1 MLPSANTA
9 APMLSPARRGD
20 TDLHPRRI
28 RLAPAACL
36 IGLTSLVFLA
46 LSAATP
52 STAQAKIPILGEVPI
67 VGEVAEGIGSVGK
80 AILNP
85 AEAVLS
91 ALLKVL
97 QAIFG
102 GVEAKLITGV
112 INGLLAVPDFNSGHV
127 AALEHTT
134 VAIAAGMLSAVLT
147 LSIVRYYVVG
157 LTDGGSGGFEALQ
170 GITRVLGAVSFI
182 VLWSGIFNELTQIPK
197 MFDGA
202 LLGSTSVQHNV
213 ALLFDAALVVG
224 GTTFA
229 LNAGLGLI
237 FVILIGFIS
246 AIVFIALLWMKV
258 LLSVMMMFLFVS
270 MPLCVALWPLPELGW
285 LAASAMKAMF
295 VGLLVPCVW
304 AILFALSAA
313 VNADVLTWAPSHSII
328 DTVIIRPLAGIT
340 LMILCIT
347 LPRSLMKAAMIGPS
361 GQAGGWKVW
370 RTVTFGMFA
379 MRGAAGAGRAVAGA
393 AAEGHP
399 AAKRMID
406 SLPSPISPPS
416 KAGEGNLTSRM
427 VFGRSGFAE
436 EKKDGAEG
444 KGQGD
449 SAAKAT
455 QETTGNAAGAG
466 AGAAEQP
473 QAEAAPD
480 PKVQAAQ
487 GTSDAIRRQEAGFSV
502 PGIERPA
509 YDRAATDQAWQGMH
523 ARAQMSPPTAKAVA
537 SAMREFPA
545 ETQRGIATYQQ
556 ANPTRMRQWAA
567 QHVGAAGLSDSQRSA
582 LLTIGSAPK
591 AALEKGVG
599 QAISAVEA
607 QTTAAAAKPTGTGA
621 AGASGQPT
629 ASNGSAGAPS
639 EPRQAKSATG
649 AGVRPAGGATSVP
662 EQPAKPSG
670 APATTAGGTGAAAQP
685 PSEPDR
691 SKSGPGVGG
700 ITEQPGGGG
709 GSAPAPELNPFLDD

>member
-1 MLPSANTA
+1 VV
-9 APMLSPARRGD
+9 
-20 TDLHPRRI
+20 
-28 RLAPAACL
+28 
-36 IGLTSLVFLA
+36 LVFLA
-46 LSAATP
+46 VSLAAP
-52 STAQAKIPILGEVPI
+52 PAAQAKIPIIGEVPV
-67 VGEVAEGIGSVGK
+67 VGEVVEGIGSVGK
-80 AILNP
+80 AVLNP

-112 INGLLAVPDFNSGHV
+112 INGLLAVPNFSSGHV
-127 AALEHTT
+127 AQLEHTT

-170 GITRVLGAVSFI
+170 GITRVVGAVGFI
-182 VLWSGIFNELTQIPK
+182 ILWGGIFNEVVQIPK

-202 LLGSTSVQHNV
+202 LLGSGSVQHNV

-224 GTTFA
+224 STTFA
-229 LNAGLGLI
+229 INAGLGLI

-258 LLSVMMMFLFVS
+258 LLSVMMMFLYVS
-270 MPLCVALWPLPELGW
+270 MPLCIALWPVPELGW

-347 LPRSLMKAAMIGPS
+347 LPRFLMKTAMVGPG
-361 GQAGGWKVW
+361 GQAGGWRVW

-379 MRGAAGAGRAVAGA
+379 MRGAAGAGQAVASA
-393 AAEGHP
+393 AAEGH
-399 AAKRMID
+399 AGAKRMID
-406 SLPSPISPPS
+406 SLPSPIRPPS
-416 KAGEGNLTSRM
+416 EPGQGNLASRV

-436 EKKDGAEG
+436 GQKDGADS
-444 KGQGD
+444 KGN
-449 SAAKAT
+449 ST
-455 QETTGNAAGAG
+455 QKPKQEGAG
-466 AGAAEQP
+466 SGSGEQP
-473 QAEAAPD
+473 QAEGAPD
-480 PKVQAAQ
+480 PKVQGAQ
-487 GTSDAIRRQEAGFSV
+487 GASDAIRRQEAGFSV

-509 YDRAATDQAWQGMH
+509 YDRAASDQAWQGMH
-523 ARAQMSPPTAKAVA
+523 ARSQMSPPTAKAVA
-537 SAMREFPA
+537 SAMGELPA
-545 ETQRGIATYQQ
+545 ETQRGIAAYQQ

-582 LLTIGSAPK
+582 LLTIGSAPR
-591 AALEKGVG
+591 AALEKGIG
-599 QAISAVEA
+599 QAV
-607 QTTAAAAKPTGTGA
+607 
-621 AGASGQPT
+621 ASV
-629 ASNGSAGAPS
+629 A
-639 EPRQAKSATG
+639 
-649 AGVRPAGGATSVP
+649 
-662 EQPAKPSG
+662 EQPAKPS
-670 APATTAGGTGAAAQP
+670 ATPVAGTGAAQPSSEQQRSAGESRGLGSALEQP
-685 PSEPDR
+685 PSSSGGAGQLPD
-691 SKSGPGVGG
+691 
-700 ITEQPGGGG
+700 
-709 GSAPAPELNPFLDD
+709 PEPFLD

>member
-1 MLPSANTA
+1 MLGTANTA
-9 APMLSPARRGD
+9 APLLSRTRRGD
-20 TDLHPRRI
+20 TGLRR
-28 RLAPAACL
+28 RRVRVAPAACL
-36 IGLTSLVFLA
+36 TAGVVLMFLA
-46 LSAATP
+46 VSLAAP
-52 STAQAKIPILGEVPI
+52 PAAQAKIPIIGEVPV
-67 VGEVAEGIGSVGK
+67 VGEVVEGIGSVGK
-80 AILNP
+80 AVLNP

-112 INGLLAVPDFNSGHV
+112 INGLLAVPNFNSGHV
-127 AALEHTT
+127 AQLEHTT

-170 GITRVLGAVSFI
+170 GITRVVGAVGFI
-182 VLWSGIFNELTQIPK
+182 ILWGGIFNEVVQIPK

-202 LLGSTSVQHNV
+202 LLGSGSVQHNV

-229 LNAGLGLI
+229 INAGLGLI

-258 LLSVMMMFLFVS
+258 LLSVMMMFLYVS
-270 MPLCVALWPLPELGW
+270 MPLCIALWPVPELGW

-347 LPRSLMKAAMIGPS
+347 LPRFLMKTAMVGPG
-361 GQAGGWKVW
+361 GQAGGWRVW

-379 MRGAAGAGRAVAGA
+379 MRGAAGAGQAVASA
-393 AAEGHP
+393 AAEGH
-399 AAKRMID
+399 AGAKRMID
-406 SLPSPISPPS
+406 SLPSPIRPPS
-416 KAGEGNLTSRM
+416 EPGQGNLASRV

-436 EKKDGAEG
+436 GQKDGANSNG
-444 KGQGD
+444 NSTPKP
-449 SAAKAT
+449 K
-455 QETTGNAAGAG
+455 QEGAG
-466 AGAAEQP
+466 SGSEEQP
-473 QAEAAPD
+473 QAESAPD
-480 PKVQAAQ
+480 PKAQAAQ
-487 GTSDAIRRQEAGFSV
+487 GASDAIRRQEAGFSV

-509 YDRAATDQAWQGMH
+509 YDRAASDQAWQGMH
-523 ARAQMSPPTAKAVA
+523 ARSQMSPPTAKAVA
-537 SAMREFPA
+537 SAMGEFPV
-545 ETQRGIATYQQ
+545 ETQRGIAAYQQ
-556 ANPTRMRQWAA
+556 ANPTRMRQFAA

-599 QAISAVEA
+599 QALAVVDA
-607 QTTAAAAKPTGTGA
+607 
-621 AGASGQPT
+621 
-629 ASNGSAGAPS
+629 
-639 EPRQAKSATG
+639 
-649 AGVRPAGGATSVP
+649 RPASVP

-670 APATTAGGTGAAAQP
+670 APATPAAGTGAAQP
-685 PSEPDR
+685 S
-691 SKSGPGVGG
+691 
-700 ITEQPGGGG
+700 TEQQRSAGESRGL
-709 GSAPAPELNPFLDD
+709 GSALSSPLRRRAVRASSLTPSHFLD

>member
-1 MLPSANTA
+1 VLGTANTA
-9 APMLSPARRGD
+9 TSLLSRARRGD
-20 TDLHPRRI
+20 TGLRR
-28 RLAPAACL
+28 RRVRVAPAAW
-36 IGLTSLVFLA
+36 LTAGVVLMFLA
-46 LSAATP
+46 LSLVAPPA
-52 STAQAKIPILGEVPI
+52 AQAKIPIIGEVPV
-67 VGEVAEGIGSVGK
+67 VGEVVEGIGSVGN
-80 AILNP
+80 AVLNP

-112 INGLLAVPDFNSGHV
+112 INGLLAVPNFNSGHV
-127 AALEHTT
+127 AQLEHTT

-157 LTDGGSGGFEALQ
+157 LTDSGSGGFEALQ
-170 GITRVLGAVSFI
+170 GITRVVGAVGFI
-182 VLWSGIFNELTQIPK
+182 ILWGGIFNEVVQIPK

-202 LLGSTSVQHNV
+202 LLGSGSVQHNV

-229 LNAGLGLI
+229 INAGLGLI

-258 LLSVMMMFLFVS
+258 LLSVMMMFLYVS
-270 MPLCVALWPLPELGW
+270 MPLCIALWPVPELGW

-304 AILFALSAA
+304 AILFSLSAA

-347 LPRSLMKAAMIGPS
+347 LPRFLMKTAMVGPG

-379 MRGAAGAGRAVAGA
+379 MRGAAGAGQAVASA
-393 AAEGHP
+393 AAEGH
-399 AAKRMID
+399 AGAKRMID
-406 SLPSPISPPS
+406 SLPSPIRPPS
-416 KAGEGNLTSRM
+416 EPGQGNLASRV

-436 EKKDGAEG
+436 GQKDGADSKGSEG
-444 KGQGD
+444 NSTPKP
-449 SAAKAT
+449 K
-455 QETTGNAAGAG
+455 QEGTSSGSG
-466 AGAAEQP
+466 EQP
-473 QAEAAPD
+473 QAESAPD
-480 PKVQAAQ
+480 PKVQGAQ
-487 GTSDAIRRQEAGFSV
+487 GASDAIRRQEAGFSV

-509 YDRAATDQAWQGMH
+509 YDRAASDQAWQGMH
-523 ARAQMSPPTAKAVA
+523 ARSQMSPPTAKAVA
-537 SAMREFPA
+537 SAMGEFPA
-545 ETQRGIATYQQ
+545 ETQRGIAAYQQ

-599 QAISAVEA
+599 QALAVVDA
-607 QTTAAAAKPTGTGA
+607 
-621 AGASGQPT
+621 
-629 ASNGSAGAPS
+629 
-639 EPRQAKSATG
+639 
-649 AGVRPAGGATSVP
+649 RPASVP
-662 EQPAKPSG
+662 EQPAKPSS
-670 APATTAGGTGAAAQP
+670 APATPAAGTGAAQPSSEQQRSAGESRGLGSALEQP
-685 PSEPDR
+685 PSTSGGAGQLPD
-691 SKSGPGVGG
+691 
-700 ITEQPGGGG
+700 
-709 GSAPAPELNPFLDD
+709 PEPFLD

>member
-1 MLPSANTA
+1 M
-9 APMLSPARRGD
+9 
-20 TDLHPRRI
+20 
-28 RLAPAACL
+28 
-36 IGLTSLVFLA
+36 
-46 LSAATP
+46 
-52 STAQAKIPILGEVPI
+52 
-67 VGEVAEGIGSVGK
+67 
-80 AILNP
+80 
-85 AEAVLS
+85 
-91 ALLKVL
+91 KVL

-328 DTVIIRPLAGIT
+328 DTVIVG
-340 LMILCIT
+340 
-347 LPRSLMKAAMIGPS
+347 KA
-361 GQAGGWKVW
+361 
-370 RTVTFGMFA
+370 
-379 MRGAAGAGRAVAGA
+379 
-393 AAEGHP
+393 
-399 AAKRMID
+399 
-406 SLPSPISPPS
+406 SPGSP
-416 KAGEGNLTSRM
+416 
-427 VFGRSGFAE
+427 
-436 EKKDGAEG
+436 
-444 KGQGD
+444 
-449 SAAKAT
+449 
-455 QETTGNAAGAG
+455 
-466 AGAAEQP
+466 
-473 QAEAAPD
+473 
-480 PKVQAAQ
+480 
-487 GTSDAIRRQEAGFSV
+487 
-502 PGIERPA
+502 
-509 YDRAATDQAWQGMH
+509 
-523 ARAQMSPPTAKAVA
+523 
-537 SAMREFPA
+537 
-545 ETQRGIATYQQ
+545 
-556 ANPTRMRQWAA
+556 
-567 QHVGAAGLSDSQRSA
+567 
-582 LLTIGSAPK
+582 
-591 AALEKGVG
+591 
-599 QAISAVEA
+599 
-607 QTTAAAAKPTGTGA
+607 
-621 AGASGQPT
+621 
-629 ASNGSAGAPS
+629 
-639 EPRQAKSATG
+639 
-649 AGVRPAGGATSVP
+649 
-662 EQPAKPSG
+662 
-670 APATTAGGTGAAAQP
+670 
-685 PSEPDR
+685 
-691 SKSGPGVGG
+691 
-700 ITEQPGGGG
+700 
-709 GSAPAPELNPFLDD
+709 

>member
-1 MLPSANTA
+1 VLGTANTA
-9 APMLSPARRGD
+9 APVLSPARRGD
-20 TDLHPRRI
+20 TDLHRRRI
-28 RLAPAACL
+28 RVAPVACF
-36 IGLTSLVFLA
+36 IGFTALVFLA
-46 LSAATP
+46 LSAAAP
-52 STAQAKIPILGEVPI
+52 STAQAKIPILGEVPV

-80 AILNP
+80 ALLNP

-102 GVEAKLITGV
+102 GVEAKLIAGV
-112 INGLLAVPDFNSGHV
+112 INGLLAVPNFNSGNV

-182 VLWSGIFNELTQIPK
+182 ILWGGIFNELTQIPK

-202 LLGSTSVQHNV
+202 LLGSASVQHNV

-229 LNAGLGLI
+229 LNGGLGLI

-313 VNADVLTWAPSHSII
+313 VSADVLTWAPSHSIL

-347 LPRSLMKAAMIGPS
+347 LPRSLMKAAMIGPG

-406 SLPSPISPPS
+406 ALPTPISPPS
-416 KAGEGNLTSRM
+416 KAGEGNLASRM

-436 EKKDGAEG
+436 EKKDGSG
-444 KGQGD
+444 
-449 SAAKAT
+449 AKDKNEAPLKPK
-455 QETTGNAAGAG
+455 ETTGAATTTGAG
-466 AGAAEQP
+466 AGEQP
-473 QAEAAPD
+473 QADAAPD

-509 YDRAATDQAWQGMH
+509 YDRAAIDQAWQGMH
-523 ARAQMSPPTAKAVA
+523 ARSQMSPPTAKAVA

-545 ETQRGIATYQQ
+545 ETQRGIAAYQK

-599 QAISAVEA
+599 QAISTVDAR
-607 QTTAAAAKPTGTGA
+607 TAPLAPKSA
-621 AGASGQPT
+621 
-629 ASNGSAGAPS
+629 ASNGSTG
-639 EPRQAKSATG
+639 EPVEPKQAKNATG
-649 AGVRPAGGATSVP
+649 TAGRPTSPAASVP
-662 EQPAKPSG
+662 EQPAKTSG
-670 APATTAGGTGAAAQP
+670 ASAGAARPAGERQP
-685 PSEPDR
+685 PA
-691 SKSGPGVGG
+691 SGGAPGG
-700 ITEQPGGGG
+700 IGDLAEQPVRGS
-709 GSAPAPELNPFLDD
+709 GSAPAPDLNPFLDD

>member
-1 MLPSANTA
+1 VLGTANTA
-9 APMLSPARRGD
+9 APLLSRARRGD
-20 TDLHPRRI
+20 TGLRR
-28 RLAPAACL
+28 RRVRVVPAACL
-36 IGLTSLVFLA
+36 TAGVVLMFLA
-46 LSAATP
+46 VSLAAP
-52 STAQAKIPILGEVPI
+52 PAAQAKIPIIGEVPV
-67 VGEVAEGIGSVGK
+67 VGEVVEGIGSVGK
-80 AILNP
+80 AVLNP

-112 INGLLAVPDFNSGHV
+112 INGLLAVPNFNSGHV
-127 AALEHTT
+127 AQLEHTT

-170 GITRVLGAVSFI
+170 GITRVVGAVGFI
-182 VLWSGIFNELTQIPK
+182 ILWGGIFNEVVQIPK

-202 LLGSTSVQHNV
+202 LLGSGSVQHNV

-224 GTTFA
+224 GTAFA
-229 LNAGLGLI
+229 INAGLGLI

-258 LLSVMMMFLFVS
+258 LLSVMMMFLYVS
-270 MPLCVALWPLPELGW
+270 MPLCIALWPVPELGW

-304 AILFALSAA
+304 AILFSLSAA

-347 LPRSLMKAAMIGPS
+347 LPRFLMKTAMIGPG
-361 GQAGGWKVW
+361 GQAGGWRVW

-379 MRGAAGAGRAVAGA
+379 MRGAAGAGQAVASA
-393 AAEGHP
+393 AVEGH
-399 AAKRMID
+399 AGAKRMID
-406 SLPSPISPPS
+406 SLPSPIRPPS
-416 KAGEGNLTSRM
+416 EPGQGNLASRV

-436 EKKDGAEG
+436 GQKDGADSNGNSTPKPKQEG
-444 KGQGD
+444 AD
-449 SAAKAT
+449 S
-455 QETTGNAAGAG
+455 GSG
-466 AGAAEQP
+466 EQP
-473 QAEAAPD
+473 QAESAPD

-487 GTSDAIRRQEAGFSV
+487 GASDAIRRQEAGFSV
-502 PGIERPA
+502 PGIERPV
-509 YDRAATDQAWQGMH
+509 YDRAASDQAWQGMH
-523 ARAQMSPPTAKAVA
+523 ARSQMSPPTAKTVA
-537 SAMREFPA
+537 SAMGEFPA
-545 ETQRGIATYQQ
+545 ETQRGIAAYQQ

-599 QAISAVEA
+599 QALAVVDA
-607 QTTAAAAKPTGTGA
+607 
-621 AGASGQPT
+621 
-629 ASNGSAGAPS
+629 
-639 EPRQAKSATG
+639 
-649 AGVRPAGGATSVP
+649 RPASVP

-670 APATTAGGTGAAAQP
+670 APATPAAGTGATQPTEQQRPAGESRGLGSALEQP
-685 PSEPDR
+685 PS
-691 SKSGPGVGG
+691 SSGGAG
-700 ITEQPGGGG
+700 QL
-709 GSAPAPELNPFLDD
+709 SDPEPFLD